1 MENTLLVTSS
11 PHLRCADTTRRI
23 MADVVTAL
31 IPACAAGIY
40 FFGARVAAVII
51 VSVLSC
57 VTSEYAARKL
67 MKKDMTI
74 RDLSAVV
81 TGVLLGLNMPPTV
94 PLWIPAIGGF
104 VAIVIVKQFF
114 GGLGQNFMNPA
125 LAARLI
131 LTVSWPTQMTKWI
144 KPGQLDGV
152 SSATPLALIKKG
164 KEIIS
169 ISLPGYW
176 DLFIGNVGG
185 CIGET
190 SAAALLIGAA
200 YLFYRRV
207 ITLEIPI
214 AFIGTVAMFTWIFG
228 GHGLFTGD
236 FVYHVL
242 AGGLILGAFF
252 MATDYSTSP
261 VTSKGRLIMGAGCG
275 LLVSVIRLYTN
286 YPEGVSFAIILMNI
300 AVPLIERFTAPKS
313 FGGEKKVA

>member
-11 PHLRCADTTRRI
+11 PHLRCAGSTRRI
-23 MADVVTAL
+23 MADVVIGL
-31 IPACAAGIY
+31 VPACAAGIY
-40 FFGARVAAVII
+40 FFGARVIAVIAA
-51 VSVLSC
+51 SVISC
-57 VTSEYAARKL
+57 VVSEHMVRTLMRKES
-67 MKKDMTI
+67 TI
-74 RDLSAVV
+74 SDLSAVV
-81 TGVLLGLNMPPTV
+81 TGVLLALNLSPTI
-94 PLWIPAIGGF
+94 PLWIAAVGGII
-104 VAIVIVKQFF
+104 AIVIVKQFF
-114 GGLGQNFMNPA
+114 GGIGQNFMNPA
-125 LAARLI
+125 LAARVFLV
-131 LTVSWPTQMTKWI
+131 VSWPAQMTNWI

-169 ISLPGYW
+169 ISIPSYW

-207 ITLEIPI
+207 ITPEIPF
-214 AFIGTVAMFTWIFG
+214 AFIGTVAIFTWIFG
-228 GHGLFTGD
+228 GHSLFAGD
-236 FVYHVL
+236 FIYHVL

-300 AVPLIERFTAPKS
+300 AVPLIDRFTVPKS